1 MRQKHDSEN
10 FYMRTIEMYSEQ
22 VALVENDRSLAN
34 VYGLK
39 ANCPL
44 NVLDNFH
51 CITGLPSDI
60 AHDLFEEV
68 VSYVLTN
75 VIKSF
80 VSEGFFSLEDLNKSI
95 LSFKFSEVDKS
106 NKPSKVGQVL
116 SKLKISQSAAQMW
129 CLVRFLPLLVGNKIP
144 QNDRKWECILLLRDM
159 LFYVCSPT
167 LAREH
172 ILIMSDIIE
181 EFHERNCFPEEDVK
195 PKFHYT
201 LHHLKLAQ
209 MFGPLV
215 HLQTLR
221 FEGKDNY
228 FKELVFRTKNQN
240 KKQKKNC
247 KSLAERHQYY
257 QCTINTDGHFLSD
270 GNTYIHAGLYISGR
284 FHTTEQY
291 LGKTFQILTLCEY
304 S

>member
-129 CLVRFLPLLVGNKIP
+129 CFVRFLPLLVGNKIP

-228 FKELVFRTKNQN
+228 FKELVFRTKNH
-240 KKQKKNC
+240 KKKNKKNC
-247 KSLAERHQYY
+247 KSFAERHQYY

>member
-228 FKELVFRTKNQN
+228 FKELVFRTKNQ
-240 KKQKKNC
+240 QKKTKTKKLQVFC
-247 KSLAERHQYY
+247 RKTSVLSVYY
-257 QCTINTDGHFLSD
+257 QH
-270 GNTYIHAGLYISGR
+270 
-284 FHTTEQY
+284 
-291 LGKTFQILTLCEY
+291 
-304 S
+304 